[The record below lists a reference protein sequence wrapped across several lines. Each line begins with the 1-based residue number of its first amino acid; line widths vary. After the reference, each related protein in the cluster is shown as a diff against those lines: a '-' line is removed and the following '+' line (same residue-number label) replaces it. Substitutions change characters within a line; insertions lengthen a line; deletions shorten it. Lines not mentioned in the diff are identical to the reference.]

1 MAWSPTTNLLA
12 WTTNTGTLYRWA
24 DTIPSTSPSPV
35 KTISSAATTR
45 PIKRNTGLDLFATD
59 IDDDGAAPIE
69 KDADDV
75 DMDDPFAN
83 DDWIL
88 DDVGDG
94 MADVGEEKTR
104 GGFVKEM
111 GRDSFYVSFSPV
123 NPLTMLHIFAI
134 Q

>member
-1 MAWSPTTNLLA
+1 M
-12 WTTNTGTLYRWA
+12 
-24 DTIPSTSPSPV
+24 
-35 KTISSAATTR
+35 
-45 PIKRNTGLDLFATD
+45 FATD
-59 IDDDGAAPIE
+59 IEDDGAAPAE

-94 MADVGEEKTR
+94 MADTGEKSR

-111 GRDSFYVSFSPV
+111 GKKSP
-123 NPLTMLHIFAI
+123 
-134 Q
+134 